1 MQIVYRFLG
10 VVAVIAAVVG
20 LTAVSQSTEKP
31 AAKPVAAA
39 RSADDPA
46 VARARK
52 TVQML
57 DDIYKNAVVLITDK
71 YVHDEDDFPAG
82 SAAVALFEAI
92 SKKGWHQVRLIDATG
107 KPYEEKNVARDDFE
121 KAGIARLKAGD
132 AIYEQVVEADGGR
145 QYRAI
150 TPSPVVM
157 KKCVMCHAHYADAK
171 QNEAI
176 GAISYSVPVE

>member
-1 MQIVYRFLG
+1 MQRVYRFLG
-10 VVAVIAAVVG
+10 IVAVIASLAAWA
-20 LTAVSQSTEKP
+20 AVSQSNEKP
-31 AAKPVAAA
+31 ANKPAVTAPENG
-39 RSADDPA
+39 DPA

-107 KPYEEKNVARDDFE
+107 QPYEEKNVARDEFE

-132 AIYEQVVEADGGR
+132 ALYEQIVEADGSR
-145 QYRAI
+145 QYRAL
-150 TPSPVVM
+150 TPIPVVM
-157 KKCVMCHAHYADAK
+157 QKCVMCHAHYADAK
-171 QNEAI
+171 QDEPV
-176 GAISYSVPVE
+176 GAISYTLDVE